1 MNFQKVFY
9 DITEENFKTLWD
21 RKERFIMIRNP
32 PYRWNINEQI
42 ETVSYLAM
50 GKYIYKW
57 LKKKEVSRKLF
68 RSAGNHSLPVN
79 ANWNKSLDLQ
89 EKIRKITEDF

>member
-57 LKKKEVSRKLF
+57 LKKKRC
-68 RSAGNHSLPVN
+68 PVN
-79 ANWNKSLDLQ
+79 SSGLQVTTPSL
-89 EKIRKITEDF
+89 